1 MVTRVHDFVLK
12 EVSRLVSI
20 IILKNISRNES
31 AYERINTIEKEIHYF
46 GVKVEFREEKI
57 FCIYSII
64 KI

>member
-46 GVKVEFREEKI
+46 RVKVEFREQEI